1 MGTGLCHWAGSWLSQ
16 DLKPAIPWDRGGAPP
31 PSHRLQKLPGPSIT
45 PTSTLV
51 TTCHSHSA
59 VAGKTEGSKGRGEL
73 GLCGGCRSEV
83 EGPRSC
89 AQGVETWLLTGGQ
102 ERRMK
107 PHLCLKGDQ
116 RATHPPTQAS
126 LHTHRHTH
134 TLQKFLQSRTTRKTP
149 PPHTHTHSEV
159 QHQSQSMAPQTCSGV
174 HTPQRGRRP
183 AGGPPRLH
191 PGDMHAQLRSHRGI
205 KPFPVSPD
213 IY

>member
-149 PPHTHTHSEV
+149 PHTHTHIRK
-159 QHQSQSMAPQTCSGV
+159 CSTS
-174 HTPQRGRRP
+174 HRAWPPRP
-183 AGGPPRLH
+183 AAVYTLH
-191 PGDMHAQLRSHRGI
+191 SADGDPQADPHGCT
-205 KPFPVSPD
+205 PVTCTHSYAPTEE
-213 IY
+213 